1 MVESQESIAYFLDIV
16 KIFPFHYKMQK
27 RNNPKNK
34 YNCFHDQ
41 SIFTR
46 KISFFLPLEYRCKMN
61 EKALLLQVCVAI
73 LMKQALMVRWGSS
86 VAAIADEKHAESIK

>member
-46 KISFFLPLEYRCKMN
+46 KISFFFASGIQMQN
-61 EKALLLQVCVAI
+61 EWKSFASASVCCYI
-73 LMKQALMVRWGSS
+73 
-86 VAAIADEKHAESIK
+86 DEASAYG